1 MSPLGNG
8 RPRRYVPGGTVLP
21 LNAAVSLAADFDSR
35 DEDPDLGFDSV
46 GNPTD
51 VDFYSGSWLFL
62 FQKRRLFIKSSGA
75 GKLSV
80 S

>member
-1 MSPLGNG
+1 MSPFGYD

-21 LNAAVSLAADFDSR
+21 LNAAVSLAADFDR

-46 GNPTD
+46 GNPRT
-51 VDFYSGSWLFL
+51 VDFRFGSRPFL